1 MYSAQL
7 QRHSLQCRCLRL
19 VLALPAILLSLMG
32 AASFVR
38 RARVA
43 RLLGVKTFAATEAV
57 TSTTTLQTTTM
68 TTTTTL
74 RTTTIA
80 KTTLKP
86 PASTSPTAM
95 KDSRHKPVYAN
106 RKNVYMLGNSVT
118 RHYGFEICELAKSG
132 KSTVSQVLDRKQ
144 EQKVCKGILGSSSC
158 ELYCGSTAVRF
169 LWKNTL
175 SLSPS
180 ADGRDAC
187 KGQLP
192 GSTSACLSTQL
203 NGAQSMDLLVVSSVA
218 ANDSYMIARGWRDG
232 GQQLGDFLPRCEEAL
247 NHTNF
252 PQLLRML
259 HDVFPRLIIWQS
271 YPFVLRERDNY
282 RRVLP
287 EHVEGIRRMNAR
299 TEKAIKSFQEGY
311 ATACDARIL
320 FDDFWPLQV
329 KHADMYQDAIHHPGP
344 LSSIIVQQFM
354 DQWTHHAGFCE

>member
-1 MYSAQL
+1 M
-7 QRHSLQCRCLRL
+7 CRRSRL
-19 VLALPAILLSLMG
+19 VLALPAILLSLLG

-38 RARVA
+38 RARFA
-43 RLLGVKTFAATEAV
+43 RLLDVKAFAAAEAV
-57 TSTTTLQTTTM
+57 TTTTARTM
-68 TTTTTL
+68 T
-74 RTTTIA
+74 IA
-80 KTTLKP
+80 TATLKP
-86 PASTSPTAM
+86 PTSTSPATAM
-95 KDSRHKPVYAN
+95 NNSRHKPVDAN

-132 KSTVSQVLDRKQ
+132 KSNQTQVLDRKQ
-144 EQKVCKGILGSSSC
+144 EQKLCRGILGTSSC

-175 SLSPS
+175 SLSAS

-192 GSTSACLSTQL
+192 SSTSTCLGTQL
-203 NGAQSMDLLVVSSVA
+203 NGAQSMDLLVVGSVA

-232 GQQLGDFLPRCEEAL
+232 RPQIADFLPRWEEAL

-259 HDVFPRLIIWQS
+259 HDVFPGLIIWQS
-271 YPFVLRERDNY
+271 YPFVLRERDSH
-282 RRVLP
+282 RRLLR
-287 EHVEGIRRMNAR
+287 EHVETIHRMNAR

-311 ATACDARIL
+311 ASACDARIL

-329 KHADMYQDAIHHPGP
+329 KHANMYQDVIHHPGP
-344 LSSIIVQQFM
+344 LSNIIVQQIM
-354 DQWTHHAGFCE
+354 DQWTHHARVCE

>member
-1 MYSAQL
+1 MPLPPACA
-7 QRHSLQCRCLRL
+7 SLTGHTALFAGCCLFR
-19 VLALPAILLSLMG
+19 ATCASCTTAG
-32 AASFVR
+32 CKDFCCHRGSDEYDDSTDHDHDDYHDSTDHDHRKDDSKAASFHIAYGNER
-38 RARVA
+38 QP
-43 RLLGVKTFAATEAV
+43 
-57 TSTTTLQTTTM
+57 SQTG
-68 TTTTTL
+68 L
-74 RTTTIA
+74 C
-80 KTTLKP
+80 KP
-86 PASTSPTAM
+86 Q
-95 KDSRHKPVYAN
+95 
-106 RKNVYMLGNSVT
+106 NVYMLGNSVT

-180 ADGRDAC
+180 AAGRDAC

-203 NGAQSMDLLVVSSVA
+203 NGAQSMDLLVVGSV
-218 ANDSYMIARGWRDG
+218 ARGWRDG

-259 HDVFPRLIIWQS
+259 HDVFPGLIIWQS

-354 DQWTHHAGFCE
+354 DQWTHHAGSCE